1 MMTRKVIS
9 VILGALMIIAGVYC
23 FFTPVETSTVIP
35 FVLGIVMI
43 GDGIGRIV
51 TWFDI
56 RDIVRQSAWVLVSAV
71 VSLIFGLM
79 LAFSPVLQMSVGVFV
94 VLLTGWWI
102 LALGIIRI
110 VHAFHLLKIKRES
123 DGFGFGEMLGSNW
136 WIALILG
143 ALLTLFGVIVI
154 LNPMLGLGV
163 IGVLIGCGVIT
174 AGVNLI
180 YLGCS
185 PWIL

>member
-1 MMTRKVIS
+1 
-9 VILGALMIIAGVYC
+9 MIIAGVYC
-23 FFTPVETSTVIP
+23 FFTPVETSAVIP

-94 VLLTGWWI
+94 ILLTGWWI

-110 VHAFHLLKIKRES
+110 IHAFHLLKIKRDS
-123 DGFGFGEMLGSNW
+123 DDFGLGEMIGSNWWIALILGVLGSNW

-143 ALLTLFGVIVI
+143 LLLTIFGVIVI

-163 IGVLIGCGVIT
+163 IGVLVGCSVIT
-174 AGVNLI
+174 AGINLI
-180 YLGCS
+180 FLACS